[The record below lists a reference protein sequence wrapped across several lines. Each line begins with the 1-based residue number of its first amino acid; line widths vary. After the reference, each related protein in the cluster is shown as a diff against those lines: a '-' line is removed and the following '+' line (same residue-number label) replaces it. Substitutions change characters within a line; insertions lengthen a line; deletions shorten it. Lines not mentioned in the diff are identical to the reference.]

1 MIDDKNRGLVLEI
14 KKRLPADLANNLK
27 RLIIFGS
34 RAKGESTEDSDLDII
49 ALVNKKTSEVEKELD
64 DIVYQVM
71 WDNDFNPI
79 ISLKVFQE
87 SNYIDALN
95 KGFSFYMHVEKEG
108 VAV

>member
-1 MIDDKNRGLVLEI
+1 MIDDKNRELVLEI
-14 KKRLPADLANNLK
+14 KKRLPSDLANNLK

-49 ALVNKKTSEVEKELD
+49 ALVNKKTSEAEKELD

-95 KGFSFYMHVEKEG
+95 KGFSFYMHVENEG

>member
-1 MIDDKNRGLVLEI
+1 MIHNKNRGLALEI
-14 KKRLPADLANNLK
+14 KKRLPPDLAKNLK

-49 ALVNKKTSEVEKELD
+49 AMVNKKSPEAEKELD

-79 ISLKVFQE
+79 ISL
-87 SNYIDALN
+87 
-95 KGFSFYMHVEKEG
+95 
-108 VAV
+108 

>member
-1 MIDDKNRGLVLEI
+1 MIDDKDRGLVLEI
-14 KKRLPADLANNLK
+14 KKRLPPDLESKLK

-34 RAKGESTEDSDLDII
+34 RVKGESAEDSDLDII
-49 ALVNKKTSEVEKELD
+49 ALVNKKTPEVEKKLD

-71 WDNDFNPI
+71 WDYDFKPI
-79 ISLKVFQE
+79 ISLKVLEE

-95 KGFSFYMHVEKEG
+95 KGFSFYLHVEREG